1 MLNSSKK
8 LYINEIQH
16 QDFRFSKLKNLRKG
30 TKCIKNQLSKASKDV
45 QKPFVLMFFP
55 LFGAYLSSAKFQYPG
70 LIWQE
75 LCGKWLIW
83 WPKVGVI
90 SATCPIL

>member
-55 LFGAYLSSAKFQYPG
+55 LFDAHLCCAKFQYPG